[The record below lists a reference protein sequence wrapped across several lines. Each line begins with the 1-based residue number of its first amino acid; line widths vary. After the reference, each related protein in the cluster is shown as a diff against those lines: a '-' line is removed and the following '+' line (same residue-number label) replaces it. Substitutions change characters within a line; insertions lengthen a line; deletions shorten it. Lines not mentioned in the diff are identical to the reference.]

1 MFTIKKYLII
11 AAVLAAAGFA
21 LWQYYTYTQNQIR
34 IYAENAAKS
43 EMAQKA
49 PQAALNKTQEDL
61 KRVRIEFDKA
71 NSKFKAADSRDRKL
85 ENKLARHELDFL
97 AASRPKDVQKIID
110 KASDNMLRCL
120 EIVGGSPLT
129 EDEINATKPSEIN
142 NECSDIANPN
152 YKP

>member
-1 MFTIKKYLII
+1 MFKIKKYLII
-11 AAVLAAAGFA
+11 VAVITAAGFA

-49 PQAALNKTQEDL
+49 TQAALDETQKDL
-61 KRVRIEFDKA
+61 KRVRIEFDRA
-71 NSKFKAADSRDRKL
+71 NSKFKAADKRVRNL
-85 ENKLARHELDFL
+85 ENKLAKHELDFL

-129 EDEINATKPSEIN
+129 EDEINATKPSQIN

>member
-1 MFTIKKYLII
+1 MFKIKKYLII
-11 AAVLAAAGFA
+11 VAAITAAGFA

-43 EMAQKA
+43 EVAQKA
-49 PQAALNKTQEDL
+49 TQAALDETQEDL
-61 KRVRIEFDKA
+61 KRVRIEFDRA
-71 NSKFKAADSRDRKL
+71 NSKFKAADKRVRNL
-85 ENKLARHELDFL
+85 ENKLAKHELDFL

>member
-11 AAVLAAAGFA
+11 VAVLAAAGFA

-49 PQAALNKTQEDL
+49 TQAALNKTQEDL

-71 NSKFKAADSRDRKL
+71 NTKFKAADNRVRKL

-129 EDEINATKPSEIN
+129 EDEINATKPSQIN

>member
-1 MFTIKKYLII
+1 MFSIKKYLII
-11 AAVLAAAGFA
+11 AVVLAAAGFA

-43 EMAQKA
+43 EMAQQA
-49 PQAALNKTQEDL
+49 TQAALDKTQEDL
-61 KRVRIEFDKA
+61 KRVRIEFDRA
-71 NSKFKAADSRDRKL
+71 NSKFKAADKRVRNL

-129 EDEINATKPSEIN
+129 EDEINATKPSQIN

>member
-49 PQAALNKTQEDL
+49 TQAALDKTQEDL

-71 NSKFKAADSRDRKL
+71 NSKFKAADSRVRRL

>member
-1 MFTIKKYLII
+1 MFSIKKYLII
-11 AAVLAAAGFA
+11 ATAVAAAGFA

-49 PQAALNKTQEDL
+49 TQAALDKTQADL
-61 KRVRIEFDKA
+61 KRIKIEFDKA
-71 NSKFKAADSRDRKL
+71 NTKFKAADNRVRNL
-85 ENKLARHELDFL
+85 ENKLAKHELDFL
-97 AASRPKDVQKIID
+97 AARRPKDVQKIID

-129 EDEINATKPSEIN
+129 EDEINATKPSQIN